1 MSLWRTVP
9 AFDTVTL
16 QVVLLLAAPRGG
28 FHPFQSQGTMDF
40 SSFWNTGTIVGALG
54 GAIAVG
60 VKALDLRMKLSKAKQ
75 ELEQAKDEAQARHA
89 TAVRAARDTAFGLE
103 AFAHACYALLT
114 ENTRAD
120 LAGDLLTYRLPSL
133 AAGVRA
139 GNSDEALE
147 LESAYR
153 DLEVQVRSAN
163 DHINETFRDDYNAG
177 RDEALAVLEARA
189 YETAASALKLANR
202 YRTTFKVPRTRL
214 SGREHRIEA
223 EILTRADEEDAA

>member
-1 MSLWRTVP
+1 MEV
-9 AFDTVTL
+9 
-16 QVVLLLAAPRGG
+16 
-28 FHPFQSQGTMDF
+28 
-40 SSFWNTGTIVGALG
+40 SSIWNTGTVIVSAVSALIGGALG
-54 GAIAVG
+54 MIVRGIDVRQ
-60 VKALDLRMKLSKAKQ
+60 KFEKLRR
-75 ELEQAKDEAQARHA
+75 ELQQAKDEAQARQA
-89 TAVRAARDTAFGLE
+89 VAVRAARDSAAALE

-114 ENTRAD
+114 ENARAD
-120 LAGDLLTYRLPSL
+120 LAGDLLTYHLPSL

-139 GNSDEALE
+139 GDSAEALE

-163 DHINETFRDDYNAG
+163 DHIDETFRDDYNAG